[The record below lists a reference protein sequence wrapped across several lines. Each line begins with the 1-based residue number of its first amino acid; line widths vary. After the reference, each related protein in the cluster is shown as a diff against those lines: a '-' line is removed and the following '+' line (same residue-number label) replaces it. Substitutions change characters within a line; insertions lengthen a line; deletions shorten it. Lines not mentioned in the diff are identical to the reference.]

1 MVREIEMSTAS
12 TILELKR
19 RIEEDLNVRVGRQ
32 TLWFDQI
39 VLKDVKTIAHYD
51 FYSAASVHLT
61 VMPEP
66 EKEFFI
72 VLKSSRPVADVKV
85 KETNTVF
92 DLKMKIQK
100 LWGIEKKN
108 VTLFR
113 LSKEMEDDLL
123 LCAYY
128 VYEGSK
134 VEVEIAINKPF
145 GNNINIVEN

>member
-1 MVREIEMSTAS
+1 MTIVNFEIKGGEVVRDIEMSTAS

-19 RIEEDLNVRVGRQ
+19 RWEWGD
-32 TLWFDQI
+32 
-39 VLKDVKTIAHYD
+39 KD

-128 VYEGSK
+128 VYEGSE